1 MGGCRS
7 RILGLSQA
15 INRRLED
22 LRSSGEFKSIVSSI
36 QDYGLQLDR
45 SLCLISNYSEAVSG
59 LAETPVWVSYGGIRT
74 ASTFAYNTLRLL
86 AGAVAQ
92 NVICAWE
99 RELASPRSILN
110 LVEASG
116 RETVGI
122 MKIHRYENDVPCL
135 LSEGKAKAIV
145 TVRDYPSVAKSWWRM
160 VNNSQ
165 ASTFYKPDRQP
176 EDSVRIIRREIGV
189 ERKKRKLSNVLF
201 VREDVIRTDTKSATT
216 KIARFLGLKLA
227 PKSWNGLKE
236 TLGFEAMLDRA
247 SKVQQKDY
255 LHDKTSFLHPG
266 HVRQSDDQIPG
277 ENLVEELI
285 WKNFKDELS
294 KDGYLKL

>member
-1 MGGCRS
+1 MGPNRPGQ
-7 RILGLSQA
+7 LGLSQA

-22 LRSSGEFKSIVSSI
+22 LRPSSEFKNIVSSI
-36 QDYGLQLDR
+36 QDYGLKLDS
-45 SLCLISNYSEAVSG
+45 SLCLITNYSEAVSQ
-59 LAETPVWVSYGGIRT
+59 LAQTPVWVSYGGIRT
-74 ASTFAYNTLRLL
+74 ASTFGYNTLRIL

-99 RELASPRSILN
+99 RELASPKSILN

-116 RETVGI
+116 RDTVGI
-122 MKIHRYENDVPCL
+122 MKIHRFESDVPSL
-135 LSEGKAKAIV
+135 LEEEKAKAIV

-165 ASTFYKPDRQP
+165 ASTFYRPDRQP
-176 EDSVRIIRREIGV
+176 EDAVRIIRREIGV
-189 ERKKRKLSNVLF
+189 ERKKRKLTNVLF
-201 VREDVIRTDTKSATT
+201 VREDLIRTDTKAATNR
-216 KIARFLGLKLA
+216 IARFLGLQLA
-227 PKSWNGLKE
+227 PRSWLGLQK

-247 SKVQQKDY
+247 NKVKQQDY

-266 HVRQSDDQIPG
+266 HVRQSNDQIPG
-277 ENLVEELI
+277 EDIVEELV
-285 WKNFKDELS
+285 WKHFKDDLS

>member
-1 MGGCRS
+1 
-7 RILGLSQA
+7 L
-15 INRRLED
+15 
-22 LRSSGEFKSIVSSI
+22 K
-36 QDYGLQLDR
+36 LDR
-45 SLCLISNYSEAVSG
+45 SLCLINNYSEAIREIS
-59 LAETPVWVSYGGIRT
+59 ETPIWVSYGGIRT
-74 ASTFAYNTLRLL
+74 ASTFGYNTLRLL

-122 MKIHRYENDVPCL
+122 IKIHRFENDIPSL
-135 LSEGKAKAIV
+135 LAEEKAKAIV

-165 ASTFYKPDRQP
+165 ASTFYKPDREP
-176 EDSVRIIRREIGV
+176 EDAIRIIRREIGV
-189 ERKKRKLSNVLF
+189 ERKKRRLSNVLF
-201 VREDVIRTDTKSATT
+201 VREDVIRSDTKAATT

-227 PKSWNGLKE
+227 PNSWDGLKQ
-236 TLGFEAMLDRA
+236 TLGFEAMMDRA
-247 SKVQQKDY
+247 SKVKQDNY

-266 HVRQSDDQIPG
+266 HVRQANDQIPG
-277 ENLVEELI
+277 EDIVEELI
-285 WKNFKDELS
+285 WKNFKDDLN
-294 KDGYLKL
+294 KDGYLRI

>member
-1 MGGCRS
+1 MESS
-7 RILGLSQA
+7 RPRNLGLSQA

-22 LRSSGEFKSIVSSI
+22 LRPSSDFKSIVASI
-36 QDYGLQLDR
+36 QDYGLKLDR
-45 SLCLISNYSEAVSG
+45 SLCLISNYSEAVSE
-59 LAETPVWVSYGGIRT
+59 LNETPIWVSYGGIRT
-74 ASTFAYNTLRLL
+74 ASTFGYNTLRLL

-122 MKIHRYENDVPCL
+122 IKIHRFENDVPSL

-165 ASTFYKPDRQP
+165 ASTFYRPDREP
-176 EDSVRIIRREIGV
+176 EDAIRIIRREIGV
-189 ERKKRKLSNVLF
+189 EKEKAPIQRAVCTRRCYPIRHKSCHYKDSSLF
-201 VREDVIRTDTKSATT
+201 RAEAGPKFLVRTQRNPW
-216 KIARFLGLKLA
+216 F
-227 PKSWNGLKE
+227 
-236 TLGFEAMLDRA
+236 
-247 SKVQQKDY
+247 
-255 LHDKTSFLHPG
+255 
-266 HVRQSDDQIPG
+266 
-277 ENLVEELI
+277 
-285 WKNFKDELS
+285 
-294 KDGYLKL
+294 

>member
-1 MGGCRS
+1 MEANRS
-7 RILGLSQA
+7 GKLGLSQA

-22 LRSSGEFKSIVSSI
+22 LRPSSEFKDIVSSI
-36 QDYGLQLDR
+36 QDYGLKLDS
-45 SLCLISNYSEAVSG
+45 SLCLITNYSDAVSQ
-59 LAETPVWVSYGGIRT
+59 LAQAPIWVSYGGIRT
-74 ASTFAYNTLRLL
+74 ASTFAYNTLRIL

-116 RETVGI
+116 RDTVGI
-122 MKIHRYENDVPCL
+122 MKIHRFENDVPSL
-135 LSEGKAKAIV
+135 LAEEKAKAIV

-165 ASTFYKPDRQP
+165 ASTFYRPDRQP
-176 EDSVRIIRREIGV
+176 EDAVRIIRREIGV
-189 ERKKRKLSNVLF
+189 ERKKRKLANVLF
-201 VREDVIRTDTKSATT
+201 VREDLIRTDTKTATNR
-216 KIARFLGLKLA
+216 IARFLGLKLA
-227 PKSWNGLKE
+227 PKSWVGLQQ

-247 SKVQQKDY
+247 SKVQQHDY

-266 HVRQSDDQIPG
+266 HVRQSSDQIPG
-277 ENLVEELI
+277 EDIVGELV
-285 WKNFKDELS
+285 WKHFKDDLS

>member
-1 MGGCRS
+1 M
-7 RILGLSQA
+7 
-15 INRRLED
+15 
-22 LRSSGEFKSIVSSI
+22 
-36 QDYGLQLDR
+36 
-45 SLCLISNYSEAVSG
+45 
-59 LAETPVWVSYGGIRT
+59 
-74 ASTFAYNTLRLL
+74 

-122 MKIHRYENDVPCL
+122 IKIHRFENDIPSL
-135 LSEGKAKAIV
+135 LSDGKAKAIV

-165 ASTFYKPDRQP
+165 ASTFYKPDREP
-176 EDSVRIIRREIGV
+176 EDAIRIIRREIGV
-189 ERKKRKLSNVLF
+189 ERKKRRLSNVLF
-201 VREDVIRTDTKSATT
+201 VREDVIRSDTKAATT

-227 PKSWNGLKE
+227 PNSWSGLKE

-247 SKVQQKDY
+247 SKVKQDNY

-266 HVRQSDDQIPG
+266 HVRQSSDQIPG
-277 ENLVEELI
+277 EDLVEELI
-285 WKNFKDELS
+285 WKNFRDDLS
-294 KDGYLKL
+294 NDGYLKI

>member
-1 MGGCRS
+1 MESS
-7 RILGLSQA
+7 RPRNLGLSQA

-22 LRSSGEFKSIVSSI
+22 LRSSSDFKSIVASI
-36 QDYGLQLDR
+36 QDYGLKLDR
-45 SLCLISNYSEAVSG
+45 SLCLISNYSEAVSE
-59 LAETPVWVSYGGIRT
+59 LNETPIWVSYGGIRT
-74 ASTFAYNTLRLL
+74 ASTFGYNTLRLL

-122 MKIHRYENDVPCL
+122 IKIHRFENDVPSL

-165 ASTFYKPDRQP
+165 ASTFYRPDREP
-176 EDSVRIIRREIGV
+176 EDAIRIIRREIGV
-189 ERKKRKLSNVLF
+189 EKKKRRLSNVLF
-201 VREDVIRTDTKSATT
+201 VREDVIRSDTKAATT

-227 PKSWNGLKE
+227 PNSWSGLKE

-247 SKVQQKDY
+247 SKVKQDNY

-266 HVRQSDDQIPG
+266 HVRQASDKIPG
-277 ENLVEELI
+277 EDIVEELI
-285 WKNFKDELS
+285 WQNFRDELS
-294 KDGYLKL
+294 QDGYLKL

>member
-1 MGGCRS
+1 MGGS
-7 RILGLSQA
+7 RPRNLGLSQA

-22 LRSSGEFKSIVSSI
+22 LRPSREFKSIVSSI
-36 QDYGLQLDR
+36 QDYGLRLDR
-45 SLCLISNYSEAVSG
+45 SLCLITNYSEAVSQ
-59 LAETPVWVSYGGIRT
+59 LSETPIWVSYGGIRT
-74 ASTFAYNTLRLL
+74 ASTFGYNTLRLL

-122 MKIHRYENDVPCL
+122 IKIHRFENDIPGL
-135 LSEGKAKAIV
+135 LSDGKAKAIV

-165 ASTFYKPDRQP
+165 ASTFYKPDREP
-176 EDSVRIIRREIGV
+176 EDAIRIIRREIGV
-189 ERKKRKLSNVLF
+189 EKKKRRLSNVLF
-201 VREDVIRTDTKSATT
+201 VREDVIRSDTKAATS
-216 KIARFLGLKLA
+216 KIARFLG
-227 PKSWNGLKE
+227 
-236 TLGFEAMLDRA
+236 AMLDRA
-247 SKVQQKDY
+247 SKVKQENY

-266 HVRQSDDQIPG
+266 HVRQANDQIPG
-277 ENLVEELI
+277 EDLVEELI
-285 WKNFKDELS
+285 WKNFRDDLS
-294 KDGYLKL
+294 KDGYLRV